1 MSGPQTRERRAGTR
15 RQSRN
20 NSSLATDYSALRAL
34 YGHQERD
41 PEAQFMSALER
52 FGFQVEDIIADGG
65 RYRARLEGDR
75 PGERSGW
82 YTLRKEGIAEGE
94 FGDRRTGE
102 SRSWRA
108 DDQGRHGERFA

>member
-1 MSGPQTRERRAGTR
+1 LRE
-15 RQSRN
+15 
-20 NSSLATDYSALRAL
+20 L
-34 YGHQERD
+34 YGHHQRD
-41 PEAQFMSALER
+41 PEAQFMSAMRR

-65 RYRARLEGDR
+65 RYRARLGGDG

-82 YTLRKEGIAEGE
+82 YTLRKERIAEGE

-108 DDQGRHGERFA
+108 DDQGSKERLA